1 MARNLKEVKDTS
13 ARLDK
18 LRKESENLSGF
29 DKALLDSLLV
39 EYDALAEM
47 AGDLRF
53 MVQKEG
59 VMVEKE
65 VGTVNNRHL
74 EMVPHPALQAYERSL
89 GRMGDVAKKISD
101 FAKRSDV
108 EPEDDDGFDSF

>member
-1 MARNLKEVKDTS
+1 MARKLKEVKTS
-13 ARLDK
+13 ERLEK

-47 AGDLRF
+47 AEDLRF
-53 MVQKEG
+53 MVQQEG
-59 VMVEKE
+59 VMIEKE
-65 VGTVNNRHL
+65 VGTANNRHL
-74 EMVPHPALQAYERSL
+74 DTVPHPGLQPYERTI